1 MWRFLS
7 VSLLVTVI
15 LQSPSAVHAADDEPT
30 VANKKLSEWL
40 ENLKGTKARTERATL
55 LHGLGV
61 AASHPVV
68 WKAQAD
74 ARKAGVL
81 AVAIIGPQKS
91 REVFPA
97 LIGALRDDSDESI
110 RNLAAQ
116 KLGVLGNK
124 VHEDRKENRGPD
136 IKLDDVRD
144 GLVFALQTD
153 KSAKVREACARSLG
167 QLQEDPTKVVP
178 SLAAAL
184 KDSYE
189 PVQIAAAEALRVFGN
204 SLAVRDELPR
214 MEEALQNPKTNTVA
228 RVRIV
233 VTMLSIDKD
242 AAFNLTL
249 LTNILKDEKEPDE
262 LRTAVAVTL
271 GKIAKPETVADLK
284 TVLAKEDAN
293 IELRRKCV
301 EALDNFGADA
311 KPALPELMKGM
322 SDKDK
327 FIRTSSMHAIGR
339 IGKYLGNDSK
349 PVVKKLLEI
358 CNESIPEVRSAA
370 IETLGNLGPDTIGD
384 DLPKV
389 LEKLTDLSKDSQRST
404 QNAAND
410 ALKKLKPA

>member
-7 VSLLVTVI
+7 LSLLVTFV
-15 LQSPSAVHAADDEPT
+15 LQSPSAARADDEPT

-40 ENLKGTKARTERATL
+40 ENLKGTRARADRATL
-55 LHGLGV
+55 LQGLGA

-68 WKAQAD
+68 WKSQVD
-74 ARKAGVL
+74 MRKAGVL

-97 LIGALRDDSDESI
+97 LVAALRDDPDETV

-116 KLGVLGNK
+116 KLGLLGGK
-124 VHEDRKENRGPD
+124 VHDDRKEGRGPD
-136 IKLDDVRD
+136 IKLDEVRD

-184 KDSYE
+184 KD
-189 PVQIAAAEALRVFGN
+189 PNAPIQVAAAEALRVFGS
-204 SLAVRDELPR
+204 SLAVRDELPKL
-214 MEEALQNPKTNTVA
+214 EEALQNPKTNIVA

-242 AAFNLTL
+242 ASFNVVVLTS
-249 LTNILKDEKEPDE
+249 ILKNEKEPDE

-271 GKIAKPETVADLK
+271 GKIVKPETVADLK
-284 TVLAKEDAN
+284 GVLAQEDAN
-293 IELRRKCV
+293 LELRRKCI

-311 KPALPELMKGM
+311 KPALPELIKAM

-389 LEKLTDLSKDSQRST
+389 LEKLTELTKDSQSST
-404 QNAAND
+404 RNAAND